1 MYRSGSSPSSSRSG
15 SAGGRSEAGEQAR
28 SLEQALK
35 VRRLP
40 LDAAVAQLDV
50 GVRCWVC
57 LAARRWKTA
66 KKCTSDALA
75 RATTRERAALFVAPR
90 ALTRPP
96 RSYGH
101 DSRSGQVD
109 TVRFELIVRSDGC
122 ISRGL
127 PLAPH
132 AARLRAYASIYWS
145 VSGV

>member
-40 LDAAVAQLDV
+40 LDAAAAQRDV
-50 GVRCWVC
+50 GVRSWAC
-57 LAARRWKTA
+57 LVALRWKTA

-75 RATTRERAALFVAPR
+75 RVTTRERALLHGCTTS
-90 ALTRPP
+90 LTQPS

-109 TVRFELIVRSDGC
+109 TVRFELIVRSNAR
-122 ISRGL
+122 ISRDL

-132 AARLRAYASIYWS
+132 AAQLRAFASIYWS